1 MPRRRF
7 LHHLNPLATVLG
19 PLPAMVL
26 LLFTRSIPQPLAFLA
41 LAVLL
46 LLVGAAVAPR
56 RALGLAVAGI
66 AMVALLT
73 ASFGF
78 WADPRHAAG
87 TTVLLW
93 IGDYRLLEG
102 SLLTGLATALRLT
115 AVVALTLIG
124 GLTSSGVD
132 LVRALVQHARLPY
145 RIGYTALAAFRFVPR
160 FRYELDVIRAAHRV
174 RGMTGGRGPIA
185 AVRRQFSYVIPL
197 LAGAIRHAERVAHA
211 MDSRAFGAFRTRT
224 ERHRIPFRARD
235 VVFIA
240 LFWLATA
247 AILLLL

>member
-1 MPRRRF
+1 M
-7 LHHLNPLATVLG
+7 HHLNPLATVLG

-41 LAVLL
+41 IAVLL
-46 LLVGAAVAPR
+46 LVVGAAVAPR
-56 RALGLAVAGI
+56 RALGLVVAGL
-66 AMVALLT
+66 AMVVLLT
-73 ASFGF
+73 VSFGF

-87 TTVLLW
+87 TTVLLR

-132 LVRALVQHARLPY
+132 LVRALIQHLRMPY

-174 RGMTGGRGPIA
+174 RGMTGGRGPVA
-185 AVRRQFSYVIPL
+185 AVRRQLGYVIPL

-235 VVFIA
+235 VVFIV
-240 LFWLATA
+240 LFWVATA